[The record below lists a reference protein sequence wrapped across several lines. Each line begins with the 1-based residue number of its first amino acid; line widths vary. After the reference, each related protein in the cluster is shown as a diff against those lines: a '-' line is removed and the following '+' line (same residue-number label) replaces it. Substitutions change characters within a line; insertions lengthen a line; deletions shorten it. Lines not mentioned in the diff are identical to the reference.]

1 MKEGFSQEYDD
12 LMKKIKDV
20 EASVDTGMKKI
31 KIPRILITGIMTT
44 EKGIPL
50 WGWYKQQIKDG
61 RTVSANGKPQYVN
74 EKDKGI
80 VMYWGRNNSSRF
92 WEWWDPNAHGW
103 IISTRSH
110 ARAWLNEQ
118 RPGTF
123 PKKNGWFTNR
133 KWHTGPPRH
142 GNWRAKRVDGAYNR
156 GGGLRVKSHKWV
168 DAYIPG
174 EDMDVFPQTKYYPAP
189 RPVTEYYI
197 VNDSKK
203 SHQQHDE
210 LAKSIGW
217 ELVPINSKEDL
228 QKLRDVTSLPVW
240 VASTSKYIPGVTII
254 DGENIKTEGEF
265 NLYIGDLKCPHIDD
279 KNINLV
285 RYNVDVDKCMT
296 ARPAVYRRLITPD
309 YQSIADH
316 ETLLTQLYKDIDTLK
331 EIQKERYDTEYSY
344 DEPTFKE
351 LEDQYGEIDE
361 GFENQEGFRG
371 DTIEDAYE
379 AGKARVIE
387 LKRKLLR
394 NKTIM
399 APRTRVYNTYF
410 YKYNE
415 VQKNTADVKKEAKF
429 WLTENKE
436 NIKNDIHQVEGQTS
450 QITEKFDPYKEYFAM
465 AKRENTY
472 MFKDYDKLHYINRY
486 VLIWVYFALLLILFA
501 VVTTRGGHVADY
513 TFYLFFSFLVLFPF
527 IIYPFQ
533 LAMMYIFKKI
543 YATVS
548 TNKLSKALS

>member
-1 MKEGFSQEYDD
+1 M
-12 LMKKIKDV
+12 
-20 EASVDTGMKKI
+20 
-31 KIPRILITGIMTT
+31 
-44 EKGIPL
+44 
-50 WGWYKQQIKDG
+50 
-61 RTVSANGKPQYVN
+61 
-74 EKDKGI
+74 
-80 VMYWGRNNSSRF
+80 
-92 WEWWDPNAHGW
+92 
-103 IISTRSH
+103 
-110 ARAWLNEQ
+110 
-118 RPGTF
+118 
-123 PKKNGWFTNR
+123 
-133 KWHTGPPRH
+133 
-142 GNWRAKRVDGAYNR
+142 
-156 GGGLRVKSHKWV
+156 
-168 DAYIPG
+168 
-174 EDMDVFPQTKYYPAP
+174 
-189 RPVTEYYI
+189 
-197 VNDSKK
+197 
-203 SHQQHDE
+203 
-210 LAKSIGW
+210 
-217 ELVPINSKEDL
+217 
-228 QKLRDVTSLPVW
+228 TSLPVW

-254 DGENIKTEGEF
+254 DGKNIKTEGEF

-279 KNINLV
+279 KNGGLI
-285 RYNVDVDKCMT
+285 RYNMDVDKCIT

-331 EIQKERYDTEYSY
+331 EIQKERYNTEYSY

-351 LEDQYGEIDE
+351 LEDQYGEFDE

-371 DTIEDAYE
+371 DNLEDAYE
-379 AGKARVIE
+379 AGKARVVE

-415 VQKNTADVKKEAKF
+415 LQKNTADVKKEAKF

-436 NIKNDIHQVEGQTS
+436 NIKNDIHQVEGQTA

-513 TFYLFFSFLVLFPF
+513 PFYLFFSFLVLFPF

>member
-1 MKEGFSQEYDD
+1 MKEGFSQEYDN

-20 EASVDTGMKKI
+20 EATVDVGMKKI
-31 KIPRILITGIMTT
+31 MVPRIRLMGNMTT
-44 EKGIPL
+44 EKGVRL
-50 WGWYKQQIKDG
+50 WGWFRQGIKNG
-61 RTVSANGKPQYVN
+61 RPETVNGLPKYYN
-74 EKDKGI
+74 EHDKDITIQWERGQG
-80 VMYWGRNNSSRF
+80 YRFYNS
-92 WEWWDPNAHGW
+92 WYPATGW
-103 IISTRSH
+103 IVG
-110 ARAWLNEQ
+110 ARGHGRAFVAHY
-118 RPGTF
+118 PPKIF
-123 PKKNGWFTNR
+123 PPYRANMNTR
-133 KWHTGPPRH
+133 KWHVYPPDKDPRSPWAEFLYTRNYSLYVVSH
-142 GNWRAKRVDGAYNR
+142 GWAQEIV
-156 GGGLRVKSHKWV
+156 
-168 DAYIPG
+168 PG
-174 EDMDVFPQTKYYPAP
+174 EDMETFPQTKYYPNP
-189 RPVTEYYI
+189 RPVTEYYV

-240 VASTSKYIPGVTII
+240 VASTSKYIPGITII
-254 DGENIKTEGEF
+254 DGENIKTEEEF
-265 NLYIGDLKCPHIDD
+265 NTYAGDLKCPHIDD
-279 KNINLV
+279 KNINLI
-285 RYNVDVDKCMT
+285 RYNIDVDKCVT
-296 ARPAVYRRLITPD
+296 ARPAVYKRSITPD
-309 YQSIADH
+309 YQAIADH

-331 EIQKERYDTEYSY
+331 EIQKERYNTEYSY

-351 LEDQYGEIDE
+351 LEDQYGEFDE

-371 DTIEDAYE
+371 DNLEDAYE
-379 AGKARVIE
+379 AGKARVVE

-436 NIKNDIHQVEGQTS
+436 NVKNDIRHVEGQTT
-450 QITEKFDPYKEYFAM
+450 QIAEKFDPYKEYFAM

-472 MFKDYDKLHYINRY
+472 MFKDYDKLRYINRY

-501 VVTTRGGHVADY
+501 IVTMRSGHISDY
-513 TFYLFFSFLVLFPF
+513 PFYLFFSFLVLFPF

-533 LAMMYIFKKI
+533 QAMMYIFKKI
-543 YATVS
+543 YTTVS
-548 TNKLSKALS
+548 TNKLSNALS

>member
-12 LMKKIKDV
+12 LMKKIKEV
-20 EASVDTGMKKI
+20 EATVDVGMKKI
-31 KIPRILITGIMTT
+31 MVPRIRIMGNMTT
-44 EKGIPL
+44 EKGLRL
-50 WGWYKQQIKDG
+50 WGWFRQRIKNG
-61 RTVSANGKPQYVN
+61 RPETLNGLPVYYN
-74 EKDKGI
+74 EGDKGI
-80 VMYWGRNNSSRF
+80 VMKWERNQGYRFLNSWNPHAS
-92 WEWWDPNAHGW
+92 GW
-103 IISTRSH
+103 IIG
-110 ARAWLNEQ
+110 ARAHGRAFLWDNH
-118 RPGTF
+118 PKIF
-123 PKKNGWFTNR
+123 PRRHANMNTR
-133 KWHTGPPRH
+133 KWHGYPPDKDWRSPWAEFLYTRNYSLYVVSH
-142 GNWRAKRVDGAYNR
+142 G
-156 GGGLRVKSHKWV
+156 WV
-168 DAYIPG
+168 QEIVPG
-174 EDMDVFPQTKYYPAP
+174 EDMEVFPQTKYYPNP
-189 RPVTEYYI
+189 RPVTEYYV

-240 VASTSKYIPGVTII
+240 VASTSKYIPGITII
-254 DGENIKTEGEF
+254 DGENIKTEEEF
-265 NLYIGDLKCPHIDD
+265 NTYAGDLKCPHIDD
-279 KNINLV
+279 KNINLI
-285 RYNVDVDKCMT
+285 RYNIDVNKCMT
-296 ARPAVYRRLITPD
+296 ARPAVYKRSIIPD
-309 YQSIADH
+309 YQAIADH

-331 EIQKERYDTEYSY
+331 EIQKKRYNTEYSY

-351 LEDQYGEIDE
+351 LEDQYGEFTE

-371 DTIEDAYE
+371 DTLEDAYE
-379 AGKARVIE
+379 AGKARVSE

-415 VQKNTADVKKEAKF
+415 VQKNTSDVKKEAKF

-436 NIKNDIHQVEGQTS
+436 NVKNDIRHVEGQTA

-472 MFKDYDKLHYINRY
+472 MFKDYDKLRYINRY

-501 VVTTRGGHVADY
+501 IVTMRSGHISDY
-513 TFYLFFSFLVLFPF
+513 PFYLFFSFLVLFPF

-533 LAMMYIFKKI
+533 QAMMYIFKKI
-543 YATVS
+543 YTTVS
-548 TNKLSKALS
+548 TNKLSNALS

>member
-12 LMKKIKDV
+12 LMKKIKEV
-20 EASVDTGMKKI
+20 EATVDVGMKKI
-31 KIPRILITGIMTT
+31 MVPRIRIMGNMTT
-44 EKGIPL
+44 EKGLRL
-50 WGWYKQQIKDG
+50 WGWFRQGIKNG
-61 RTVSANGKPQYVN
+61 RPETVNGLPKYYH
-74 EKDKGI
+74 EKDKDITMKWERHQG
-80 VMYWGRNNSSRF
+80 YRFLNSWHPHAS
-92 WEWWDPNAHGW
+92 GW
-103 IISTRSH
+103 IIGARHHGRAFLWQDGRQIFPGRH
-110 ARAWLNEQ
+110 ANMH
-118 RPGTF
+118 T
-123 PKKNGWFTNR
+123 R
-133 KWHTGPPRH
+133 KWHGYPPDKDPRSPWAEFLYTR
-142 GNWRAKRVDGAYNR
+142 NYKLYV
-156 GGGLRVKSHKWV
+156 VSHEWV
-168 DAYIPG
+168 EEIVPG
-174 EDMDVFPQTKYYPAP
+174 EDMETFPQTKYYPNP
-189 RPVTEYYI
+189 RPVTEYYV

-240 VASTSKYIPGVTII
+240 VASTSKYIPGITII
-254 DGENIKTEGEF
+254 DGENIKTEEEF
-265 NLYIGDLKCPHIDD
+265 NTYAGDLKCPHIDD

-285 RYNVDVDKCMT
+285 RYNIDVDKCVT
-296 ARPAVYRRLITPD
+296 ARPAVYKRSIIPD
-309 YQSIADH
+309 YQAIADH

-331 EIQKERYDTEYSY
+331 EIQKERYNTEYSY

-351 LEDQYGEIDE
+351 LEDQYGEFTE

-371 DTIEDAYE
+371 DTLEDAYE
-379 AGKARVIE
+379 AGKARVSE

-415 VQKNTADVKKEAKF
+415 VQKNTSDVKKETKF

-436 NIKNDIHQVEGQTS
+436 NVKNDIRHVEGQTA

-472 MFKDYDKLHYINRY
+472 MFKDYDKLRYINRY

-501 VVTTRGGHVADY
+501 IVTMRSGHISDY
-513 TFYLFFSFLVLFPF
+513 PFYLFFSFLVLFPF

-533 LAMMYIFKKI
+533 QAMMYIFKKI
-543 YATVS
+543 YTTVS
-548 TNKLSKALS
+548 TNKLSNALS

>member
-31 KIPRILITGIMTT
+31 MVPRIRLMGNMTT
-44 EKGIPL
+44 EKGLRL
-50 WGWYKQQIKDG
+50 WGWFRQGIKNG
-61 RTVSANGKPQYVN
+61 RPETSQGQPVYYN
-74 EKDKGI
+74 EKDKDMVI
-80 VMYWGRNNSSRF
+80 SWQRNQGYRFLNSWNPHAS
-92 WEWWDPNAHGW
+92 GW
-103 IISTRSH
+103 ILGTRH
-110 ARAWLNEQ
+110 HGRAFLWEHH
-118 RPGTF
+118 PKIF
-123 PKKNGWFTNR
+123 PRKRSNMHTR
-133 KWHTGPPRH
+133 KWHGYPPDKD
-142 GNWRAKRVDGAYNR
+142 WRSPWAEFLYTRNYQLYV
-156 GGGLRVKSHKWV
+156 VSHEWV
-168 DAYIPG
+168 EEIVPG
-174 EDMDVFPQTKYYPAP
+174 EDMGVYPQTKYYPNP
-189 RPVTEYYI
+189 RPVTEYYV

-351 LEDQYGEIDE
+351 LEDQYGEFDE

-371 DTIEDAYE
+371 DNIEDAYE
-379 AGKARVIE
+379 TGKARVVE

-394 NKTIM
+394 NKNIM

-472 MFKDYDKLHYINRY
+472 MFKDYD
-486 VLIWVYFALLLILFA
+486 
-501 VVTTRGGHVADY
+501 
-513 TFYLFFSFLVLFPF
+513 
-527 IIYPFQ
+527 
-533 LAMMYIFKKI
+533 
-543 YATVS
+543 
-548 TNKLSKALS
+548 